1 MKTIQLLENND
12 PVEPNDWMRP
22 LHIISMSG
30 GHSDYYDFSPTNNNA
45 KWQRVKYCLGKPWHY
60 RTVKE
65 INVAMRKFNHY
76 EFVRGDITVTHRETV
91 RGLWDHS
98 RDCDDEI
105 DEIDDQ

>member
-1 MKTIQLLENND
+1 MLF
-12 PVEPNDWMRP
+12 R
-22 LHIISMSG
+22 S
-30 GHSDYYDFSPTNNNA
+30 
-45 KWQRVKYCLGKPWHY
+45 QRVKYCLGKPWHY

-65 INVAMRKFNHY
+65 INVAMRDFNHY

-105 DEIDDQ
+105 ND